1 MARNLFRIHT
11 LSYPAWARP
20 AFWALLATECCLVL
34 LLQSSMFLS
43 MAATHGWQPLVYA
56 SLWAGADLHRGNGY
70 ESPLHRACWRGHADV
85 AETLLRYGADPNQ
98 TLPNNGNTP
107 LHWAVVNGH
116 ARLAKLLLEHGA
128 DPTQVNRPQGATPL
142 QLAQESPTPQMAP
155 LLLAWHPAL

>member
-1 MARNLFRIHT
+1 M
-11 LSYPAWARP
+11 
-20 AFWALLATECCLVL
+20 
-34 LLQSSMFLS
+34 
-43 MAATHGWQPLVYA
+43 
-56 SLWAGADLHRGNGY
+56 
-70 ESPLHRACWRGHADV
+70 